1 MKLKGGKKSVLSFLT
16 KTLEEDYTRI
26 HIYIYNL
33 LSTNISSMSSSLIE
47 IYQLTYLPKL
57 FQT

>member
-1 MKLKGGKKSVLSFLT
+1 MKLKGGKKKRLIFPYQNFAGRL
-16 KTLEEDYTRI
+16 YTYTY
-26 HIYIYNL
+26 IYIYNL
-33 LSTNISSMSSSLIE
+33 LSTNMSSSLIE